1 MPEPM
6 SPEFPDS
13 RSLPTDPPGAM
24 RGPGF
29 SPRPQEGWNF
39 SEEEPT
45 KQPDQ
50 GEIPPWMW
58 GEQSGFVDRESKL
71 AVGYQQVKF
80 VSLLVELG
88 DLQNQDTR
96 EELIAR
102 FEARRKKLKQNTTDE
117 DKEVFLEQKETEI
130 TAELDR
136 YMEMAIGSGQDYV
149 IGVANMIERL
159 TEPSD
164 YVVQEETRFF
174 ETADK
179 GLLAL
184 ARYYKQE
191 IPEKV
196 VPWFRRFDESLT
208 QQQGILSVLR
218 AAGAA
223 APGYYDAIKQVGET
237 LIDRMRFHAN
247 AGDFRSAYGS
257 KDAGVVV
264 DLTISQKKEIE
275 GTFAELEPRKEQQR
289 MIDDARLFIDATSA
303 VSQIDIVDGV
313 NFRFEGET
321 EAKQAIP
328 MSLSYKKQQ
337 FIKLLWGDLDESSW
351 VSFKSKGWD
360 EKEREIRIPKEIE
373 VWYADSDKFEVREK
387 WLSKMLA
394 AVEWKDKNSKL
405 GLWDSLDGMTS
416 EQITAVAREID
427 KKATAIKDKI
437 GDKIELSKF
446 ERGASKLA
454 ILQWLETDK
463 TLMKSSELSWKFYYK
478 EIGGVVRRFKK
489 EGGIYKAYD
498 SKNAKNPLDKY
509 LGYKAGMKSTSQFF
523 IASSDAMRK
532 EKMLHRPDWMPS
544 LEPALENDWRMKKIW
559 NALFDPKMKSFRA
572 RILAGSLSNNEQQK
586 ENLERAM
593 KVADLDP
600 VIAEDLKENTYAY
613 ETAYVT
619 KDGKNIVYPMSI
631 PNDMEFV
638 SFWNNVWIGNESVG
652 QKLKR
657 GVKMSQIDFNQ
668 INYEELDKFWVNGS
682 MLVRLLKFWID
693 PYDKQRDPVLAAF
706 FASAGTQSESE
717 LGKRIFLMMRG
728 VPNEYKKMFAKVMP
742 DMIALYEAH
751 DCGLLGTELGTT
763 GGGEKIL
770 EKWNFRIA
778 NWIRAFKWQPNI
790 FYDDPEIMYLTKNE
804 ILGTDS
810 TSKEFK
816 EKFETWDGIKNIGND
831 LALILAIKKLAI
843 ERVAQGAYAADKDE
857 LTRTHN
863 GLLAIYED
871 PDMKDVFT
879 PEGKEPHVDAKSQNV
894 SKRNFAFD
902 PESKIEASLFDKR

>member
-6 SPEFPDS
+6 SPEFPNS
-13 RSLPTDPPGAM
+13 QSLPTDPPGAM
-24 RGPGF
+24 RGKDFFPKGG
-29 SPRPQEGWNF
+29 EYLNF
-39 SEEEPT
+39 ENEDTIKP
-45 KQPDQ
+45 PDQ

-96 EELIAR
+96 EEFTAR

-136 YMEMAIGSGQDYV
+136 YMKMAIGSGQDYV

-184 ARYYKQE
+184 ARYFKQE

-247 AGDFRSAYGS
+247 AGDFRSAYGL
-257 KDAGVVV
+257 KDAGVTV
-264 DLTISQKKEIE
+264 DLTDSQKAEIK
-275 GTFAELEPRKEQQR
+275 GTFAEFEPRKEQQR
-289 MIDDARLFIDATSA
+289 MINDARLFIDATSA
-303 VSQIDIVDGV
+303 VAQTDIVDGV
-313 NFRFEGET
+313 KFRNEVGKVERV
-321 EAKQAIP
+321 EIP
-328 MSLSYKKQQ
+328 MELSEKKVR
-337 FIKLLWGDLDESSW
+337 FIKLLWGDLTESKW
-351 VSFKSKGWD
+351 VVFKSKGWD
-360 EKEREIRIPKEIE
+360 GKEREIKIPKEIE
-373 VWYADSDKFEVREK
+373 MWYADSDNFGVREK
-387 WLSKMLA
+387 WLSKMIA

-405 GLWDSLDGMTS
+405 GLWDSIDKMTPD
-416 EQITAVAREID
+416 QILTVAQEID
-427 KKATAIKDKI
+427 KKAIDIKTKI

-478 EIGGVVRRFKK
+478 EINGAIRRFRK

-532 EKMLHRPDWMPS
+532 EKMLHRPDWMPP
-544 LEPALENDWRMKKIW
+544 LEPALKNDWRMEKIW
-559 NALFDPKMKSFRA
+559 NSLFDPKMKNFRA
-572 RILAGSLSNNEQQK
+572 RILAGVLNDQELQK
-586 ENLERAM
+586 KNIENAL

-600 VIAEDLKENTYAY
+600 AIAEDLMKNTYAY

-638 SFWNNVWIGNESVG
+638 SFWNNVWIGDESIG

-657 GVKMSQIDFNQ
+657 GEKMSKIDFSQ
-668 INYEELDKFWVNGS
+668 INFEELDKFWVNGS
-682 MLVRLLKFWID
+682 MMVRLLKFWID

-717 LGKRIFLMMRG
+717 MGKRIFLMMRG
-728 VPNEYKKMFAKVMP
+728 VPNEYKKMFAKIMP

-790 FYDDPEIMYLTKNE
+790 FYDDPEIMYLSKSE
-804 ILGTDS
+804 ILTSDS
-810 TSKEFK
+810 SNFDS
-816 EKFETWDGIKNIGND
+816 WDGIKNIGND

-843 ERVAQGAYAADKDE
+843 ERVAQGAFAADKDE
-857 LTRTHN
+857 LTRVHN
-863 GLLAIYED
+863 GLLAIYDD

-879 PEGKEPHVDAKSQNV
+879 PEGKEASVDAKTQNV

-902 PESKIEASLFDKR
+902 PESKVEASLFDKR